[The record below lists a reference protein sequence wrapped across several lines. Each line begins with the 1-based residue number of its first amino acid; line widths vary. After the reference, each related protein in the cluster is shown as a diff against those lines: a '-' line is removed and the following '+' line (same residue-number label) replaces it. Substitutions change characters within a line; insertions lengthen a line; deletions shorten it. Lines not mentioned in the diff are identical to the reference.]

1 MLGGARGS
9 RPETL
14 RISTYNP
21 RFMSAILDSGES
33 AFAARAVRRKRL
45 FLTLSVAGLAV
56 AVAYTGLIVWLKKH
70 DPGKDIGPRVV
81 IVLLVLLNARQNLRQ
96 YRYACLIEK
105 ILPANR

>member
-1 MLGGARGS
+1 V
-9 RPETL
+9 
-14 RISTYNP
+14 RISPYNP
-21 RFMSAILDSGES
+21 RFMNDTPSASLIRSLDARES

-45 FLTLSVAGLAV
+45 SLTLSVAGLAV
-56 AVAYTGLIVWLKKH
+56 AVAYTALIVWLKNH
-70 DPGKDIGPRVV
+70 DPEKEVGPRAV